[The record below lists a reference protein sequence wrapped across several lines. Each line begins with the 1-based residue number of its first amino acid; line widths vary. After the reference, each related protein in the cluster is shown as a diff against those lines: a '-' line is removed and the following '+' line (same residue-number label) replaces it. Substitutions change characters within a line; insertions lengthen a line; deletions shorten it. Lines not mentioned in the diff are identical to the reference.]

1 MELNYHLRS
10 PFERINYVPVNG
22 TVKRWHLHCTM
33 YIYSRP
39 YQLLPFMYGMS
50 IIPLIYS
57 LFFIFFP
64 PKFLIHVQRRC
75 MFDRRLL
82 ELIPQFIHADICYCS
97 QNLKDRQLQWPIY
110 LVIIHYC
117 MREFRIFSG
126 EGVVFGNFTT

>member
-1 MELNYHLRS
+1 MEFNYHLRS

-82 ELIPQFIHADICYCS
+82 ELIPQFIHAD
-97 QNLKDRQLQWPIY
+97 LLLQPEPQRPTVAMAYIW
-110 LVIIHYC
+110 L
-117 MREFRIFSG
+117 
-126 EGVVFGNFTT
+126 